1 MRRSCLALSRG
12 RAFLLALLLTTAPAV
27 ALAQTVSLVAP
38 DTASQPEPSLA
49 ELRDRVEARYQVL
62 PLRGGIALLPKYG
75 DTDIQSLEL
84 SDGQIAGNGAP
95 VTGAELDLRGGADA
109 PDLRRHSFL

>member
-1 MRRSCLALSRG
+1 MMRRSCLALSRG

-27 ALAQTVSLVAP
+27 ALAQTVSQVAP

-75 DTDIQSLEL
+75 DTDIQSREQ
-84 SDGQIAGNGAP
+84 SPGAISRKGP
-95 VTGAELDLRGGADA
+95 PGTPA
-109 PDLRRHSFL
+109 PHQQ